1 MIVKMKRYSFLV
13 YYKQYMEFLE
23 KIREIGVLHVIEKP
37 EGIAENDNLRE
48 KMLLAA
54 RIKTALKQ
62 LEKRVPKDRVQAPVD
77 TSRVGLEILKQVEN
91 ALAEKE
97 TLEQKL
103 QLTEKRTGADGSLGL
118 V

>member
-1 MIVKMKRYSFLV
+1 LGYDSENETISFLV

-62 LEKRVPKDRVQAPVD
+62 LENGYPKIEYKLLWIHPVLD
-77 TSRVGLEILKQVEN
+77 WKF
-91 ALAEKE
+91 
-97 TLEQKL
+97 
-103 QLTEKRTGADGSLGL
+103 
-118 V
+118 